1 MFRFTEWQEQGHD
14 FRAWQKHFDERTIRT
29 EVRPC
34 AHGMVALFRDGAESV
49 DKDALGPFE
58 LSRVDYER
66 RYGCE
71 CGWTMGWEGRRGARP
86 GVPVPKR
93 QKRSAA

>member
-14 FRAWQKHFDERTIRT
+14 FRQWRRHFEERTVRT

-49 DKDALGPFE
+49 DEEALSPFE
-58 LSRVDYER
+58 VSRVAYER

-71 CGWTMGWEGRRGARP
+71 CGWAMGWEGRRGGRP

-93 QKRSAA
+93 QRRPAA